1 MVKEGSYIPDL
12 SFSGNYPQEQAALTD
27 YLLIW
32 YPILINIIL
41 MAQRKEDDI
50 NKGGGTGI
58 IVGVGIGVLVTL
70 IFKKIGIGI
79 LMGIIVAF
87 LLRRSFK

>member
-1 MVKEGSYIPDL
+1 
-12 SFSGNYPQEQAALTD
+12 
-27 YLLIW
+27 
-32 YPILINIIL
+32 

-58 IVGVGIGVLVTL
+58 IVGVAIGVLVTL
-70 IFKKIGIGI
+70 LFKKIGYGI

>member
-1 MVKEGSYIPDL
+1 
-12 SFSGNYPQEQAALTD
+12 
-27 YLLIW
+27 
-32 YPILINIIL
+32 
-41 MAQRKEDDI
+41 MAQRKEDNI

-58 IVGVGIGVLVTL
+58 IVGVGSGELVTL

>member
-1 MVKEGSYIPDL
+1 
-12 SFSGNYPQEQAALTD
+12 
-27 YLLIW
+27 
-32 YPILINIIL
+32 